1 MGWLGEFQ
9 KCFGVDPPDP
19 LKDLQWGVKE
29 SRTTPILAQWHH
41 DGKGHQD
48 GGDGKRG
55 SWQGRR
61 HVGKRTL
68 VGLCWVAG
76 ALFGH
81 PRYAEAGERP
91 RLAVLSL
98 ALGWH
103 HTGGSYRAKEE
114 TKHPSVQVGYGLG
127 RTSVVQVTGPVSGKE
142 GPCLQAH

>member
-1 MGWLGEFQ
+1 M
-9 KCFGVDPPDP
+9 
-19 LKDLQWGVKE
+19 
-29 SRTTPILAQWHH
+29 TPILAQWHH
-41 DGKGHQD
+41 DGKVHQD

-55 SWQGRR
+55 SGQGRR
-61 HVGKRTL
+61 CVGKHTL

-81 PRYAEAGERP
+81 SRCAEAGERP

-114 TKHPSVQVGYGLG
+114 TKQPRLEPWGTPAC
-127 RTSVVQVTGPVSGKE
+127 R
-142 GPCLQAH
+142 